1 MAGITPG
8 ATDTNSTQYLI
19 ASQAAAQIPVVGGIV
34 ADIVGIFNSAHA
46 QAVKVEA
53 QTLSAAV
60 PQWRSLLAS
69 TVAAYNAGQI
79 SVSQAISYI
88 EEAKGIYYTQ
98 VKPIQKGSVP
108 AGGIG
113 ITGYMQDQFPR
124 FAPFSPCNAACN
136 IAYYHIEPEAQIV
149 EAAINS
155 GTAQTVD
162 LLAIPILNTASG
174 GVPAS
179 QLQIV
184 PPVIASTIPGASAV
198 NSVVAQAKSNPL
210 VFGAFAVIGLV
221 LLFKVIE

>member
-19 ASQAAAQIPVVGGIV
+19 EQQVASAIPGPIGAIA
-34 ADIVGIFNSAHA
+34 ADIVGIFSQAHA

-69 TVAAYNAGQI
+69 VVAAYNAGEI
-79 SVSQAISYI
+79 SASQAISYI

-98 VKPIQKGSVP
+98 VKAIQHGAVP
-108 AGGIG
+108 AGGVG
-113 ITGYMQDQFPR
+113 ASAYTAQHGR

-136 IAYYHIEPEAQIV
+136 IAYYSVEPEAQIV

-155 GTAQTVD
+155 GTAQNVD

-184 PPVIASTIPGASAV
+184 PPVIASTVPGASAV

-210 VFGAFAVIGLV
+210 VFGALALIGLV
-221 LLFKVIE
+221 LIFKVIE